1 MSRKMIFFDIDGT
14 IVAEGT
20 HYLPESAVKAIRK
33 ARQNG
38 HLVFINTGRTRFNI
52 DDFLEEIGFDGYVC
66 GCGTAVYVGDKCI
79 LKKEMNHA
87 KCREIMETMRE
98 YNVTAVYENENRVLF
113 DEELPDHKVLHDL
126 RARFGTKGFEIPK
139 TLDDESIVFEKFV
152 AWISMVSDEKNFRKY
167 LQYDFDCIDRGA
179 GMYEVV
185 PKGISKATGIQ
196 VLMDYYGISLQD
208 CYAIGDST
216 NDLSMLEF
224 VPNSI
229 AMGNSMKE
237 ILPYCAYQT
246 ANLEDDGIEKAL
258 KHYGIC

>member
-1 MSRKMIFFDIDGT
+1 
-14 IVAEGT
+14 
-20 HYLPESAVKAIRK
+20 
-33 ARQNG
+33 
-38 HLVFINTGRTRFNI
+38 
-52 DDFLEEIGFDGYVC
+52 
-66 GCGTAVYVGDKCI
+66 
-79 LKKEMNHA
+79 
-87 KCREIMETMRE
+87 
-98 YNVTAVYENENRVLF
+98 
-113 DEELPDHKVLHDL
+113 
-126 RARFGTKGFEIPK
+126 
-139 TLDDESIVFEKFV
+139 
-152 AWISMVSDEKNFRKY
+152 
-167 LQYDFDCIDRGA
+167 
-179 GMYEVV
+179 MYEVV

-216 NDLSMLEF
+216 NDLPMLEF